1 MISIS
6 SHSRFSER
14 LNRIYLISYQ
24 VIVILQLYFLTWYR
38 FWGGFLNWE
47 KLNANGE
54 SSNIIIVELR
64 DVFLLLAFTPF
75 RPSSVTSSEGVRG
88 LGRVPWNISKAC
100 VDARRARELFIIPS
114 VLMTHWGNRVCVCV
128 CDGKVFCQKTLWS
141 VLCYSVEGGHREDIR
156 SETVSEWRQDCSIGP
171 SRIRLE

>member
-47 KLNANGE
+47 KFKRKWRVVQYHYCWVAWCVPPFSIYSFPALFRYVIGR
-54 SSNIIIVELR
+54 SSWTR
-64 DVFLLLAFTPF
+64 S
-75 RPSSVTSSEGVRG
+75 RSVKH
-88 LGRVPWNISKAC
+88 SKAC
-100 VDARRARELFIIPS
+100 VDARRARELFIIPP

-141 VLCYSVEGGHREDIR
+141 VLCYSVEGGHR
-156 SETVSEWRQDCSIGP
+156 
-171 SRIRLE
+171 